1 MKKVIATV
9 LSICLVLTMTIQAFA
24 LTDTYIFRD
33 DVINTYVGQ
42 TEANDMIK
50 NLNFTDTSVNNY
62 GESIARMGAFDIVKG
77 YSNKYNPG
85 GFVSNQEAI
94 AFLIRSLGLEKKAQ
108 QNAVALQATNPNSPL
123 LNLWSFGY
131 LQEASNLGIITPQQ
145 YQEAINPDQ
154 ASLGST
160 AFKRANNAKREDVA
174 QWIFNM
180 ENVYSPNQFP
190 ITADMQKIYTYSDFE
205 NISADRVEA
214 VEAVTANGI
223 MNQNTKTFNPK
234 GTVNRAEMA
243 NILSNLDLIYLT
255 QNNLTK
261 KTGTVG
267 GIKID
272 NEVNTGNQNATLTQF
287 YIRNYE
293 GQIDV
298 IQKLAY
304 SSNISPQIQTKDV
317 PVYKNGKLYGLS
329 ALAEGDQI
337 EYIVETIPMKNAN
350 ELTCY
355 YINVVNPK
363 LTTSTVFGKLESV
376 DPDNSRITIRDYTT
390 NETKTY
396 YTAQN
401 IFGKDDNNNPYL
413 IMNQNKYQVS
423 KLPYGSGVNLN
434 LSNNI
439 VASINYVGEPTIIT
453 EERGIVVENNPNFGY
468 MVVYTNSGAK
478 KTYNYDTGSLITVKK
493 LEDYQTEDSVGYID
507 QVFKSGNY
515 NPVNSTIDKI
525 EAGDIVSIRPKKDDK
540 TYIESIFAST
550 NYTTKYGQI
559 LSFTDSGEIITMLVS
574 FDNGTQSQYQMP
586 SHTVITKEGKMSN
599 TAEMKVGDYA
609 KLLVNTAI
617 ISPGHVIETVK
628 EVALEGNA
636 THITKI
642 VKGQVAGVDNI
653 QGTMQVQNAQVLQK
667 TGWLNYKQID
677 TYALKDK
684 NIEIFYKGNRIDL
697 DYANKYLKRGN
708 NEAYIALENSYS
720 GEKVKRIS
728 IYDGRD
734 TFIPA
739 DTIVSANNGTF
750 MLANNY
756 QNITTDN
763 GTIVVK
769 NGRLV
774 SPQNISAHD
783 YGQVSLNG
791 GNHAGVV
798 NIINK
803 ADTSG
808 IMVSRGR
815 IQSVDD
821 GKTFT
826 VQSMVTL
833 TDGSW
838 VITPIERTFNIDN
851 HTLFLDSSGAQR
863 SIDTFLDYTADSVYG
878 QVFNIVS
885 NGTTASYVIEA
896 PYSKQTARGTVY
908 KVEGDNIFLKDAQY
922 LNQNN
927 NTWKVVSREN
937 NTIQLTTVP
946 NTIIIKDN
954 QKVPASKVQIGDQ
967 VQFYTDKLDYN
978 NMTAGMAITGYIAEV
993 KK

>member
-1 MKKVIATV
+1 MKKVTATV
-9 LSICLVLTMTIQAFA
+9 LSICLVLTMTMQAFA

-33 DVINTYVGQ
+33 EVKNTYVGQ

-94 AFLIRSLGLEKKAQ
+94 AFIIRSLGFEKEAQ
-108 QNAVALQATNPNSPL
+108 QNASNLKAKNPDSPL
-123 LNLWSFGY
+123 LELWSYGY
-131 LQEASNLGIITPQQ
+131 LQEASNRGIITQQQ
-145 YQEAINPDQ
+145 YKEATNPDQ
-154 ASLGST
+154 ASLDAK

-174 QWIFNM
+174 QWIFNA
-180 ENVYSPNQFP
+180 EKTISTDEFP
-190 ITADMQKIYTYSDFE
+190 IKTDKQKIYTYSDFQ

-243 NILSNLDLIYLT
+243 NILSNLDSIYLK
-255 QNNLTK
+255 QNKLVK

-267 GIKID
+267 GIKNDID
-272 NEVNTGNQNATLTQF
+272 RTTGNYNATNQY
-287 YIRNYE
+287 YIRNNL

-298 IQKLAY
+298 IEKQFN
-304 SSNISPQIQTKDV
+304 SNNISPQTQAKDV
-317 PVYKNGKLYGLS
+317 PVYKNGKVYGLS
-329 ALAEGDQI
+329 VLSEGDQI
-337 EYIVETIPMKNAN
+337 EYIVESESKKNPDQ
-350 ELTCY
+350 LTCY

-376 DPDNSRITIRDYTT
+376 DPEKTTVTIRDYNT
-390 NETKTY
+390 NQTKTY

-401 IFGKDDNNNPYL
+401 IFGTDANKNPYL

-434 LSNNI
+434 LSNDI
-439 VASINYVGEPTIIT
+439 VASINYVGEPTIVT

-468 MVVYTNSGAK
+468 MVVYTNNGAK

-550 NYTTKYGQI
+550 NYSTKYGQI
-559 LSFTDSGEIITMLVS
+559 LSFSDSGEIITMLVS

-642 VKGQVAGVDNI
+642 VKGQVAGVDNV
-653 QGTMQVQNAQVLQK
+653 QGTIQVQNAQSLQK

-750 MLANNY
+750 MLAKNY

-783 YGQVSLNG
+783 YAQVSLNG

-798 NIINK
+798 NITNK

-815 IQSVDD
+815 VQSVDD

-826 VQSMVTL
+826 VKSMVTL

-838 VITPIERTFNIDN
+838 AITPIERTFNIDN
-851 HTLFLDSSGAQR
+851 HTLFLDSSGAQK
-863 SIDTFLDYTADSVYG
+863 SINTFLDYTADSVYDK
-878 QVFNIVS
+878 VYNIVS
-885 NGTTASYVIEA
+885 DGTTASYVIEA

-908 KVEGDNIFLKDAQY
+908 KVDGDNVYLKDAQY

-954 QKVPASKVQIGDQ
+954 QKVPASKIQIGDQ